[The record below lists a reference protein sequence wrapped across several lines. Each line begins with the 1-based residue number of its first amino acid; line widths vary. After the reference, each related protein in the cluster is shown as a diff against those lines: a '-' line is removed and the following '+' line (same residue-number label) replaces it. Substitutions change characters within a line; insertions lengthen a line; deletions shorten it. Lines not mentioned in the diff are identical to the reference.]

1 VFCCANIVVIAVLV
15 FITAASVLVN
25 TSSIHARI
33 FCAWVG
39 IETVRVLFAALPP
52 YYLFMTALI
61 VSAHIKS
68 ALIVIVAV
76 LIFVTASIERSV
88 YADKGQAVIL
98 CAWVAIIA
106 FFVLVATTFSF
117 LMHACALIAKI
128 SGAKVVVVAINRCV
142 FADSVFAKVLGA
154 WVLVVA
160 VRMPSANSVACGVKG
175 IILPCI
181 HLRRLR
187 RRT

>member
-1 VFCCANIVVIAVLV
+1 MFCCANIVVIAVLV
-15 FITAASVLVN
+15 FKTAASVLVN
-25 TSSIHARI
+25 TLSIHTMLYRAR
-33 FCAWVG
+33 VR
-39 IETVRVLFAALPP
+39 IETVHVFFAALPP

-61 VSAHIKS
+61 ANAQIKS

-76 LIFVTASIERSV
+76 LIFVTASIEWSV
-88 YADKGQAVIL
+88 YAHKGQAVIL

-106 FFVLVATTFSF
+106 FFVLVAAPFPF

-128 SGAKVVVVAINRCV
+128 SGAKVMVVAIKRCV

-160 VRMPSANSVACGVKG
+160 ARMPNANSVACGAKC

-181 HLRRLR
+181 HLRWIR